1 MRKQI
6 AAANWKMNLTL
17 QQGDQLLNDIIAK
30 PHHLASHQLAIFAV
44 PFPYLSM
51 AVQNL
56 SVQTMFLLQHRIV
69 LIKKVAHLQV
79 KLLLKYCSQLEFSMW
94 YWDIPKEENIIT
106 KAINY

>member
-17 QQGDQLLNDIIAK
+17 QQGDQLLNDIISK

-51 AVQNL
+51 AVQKFQDGIFSGKRL
-56 SVQTMFLLQHRIV
+56 PELQP
-69 LIKKVAHLQV
+69 LQ
-79 KLLLKYCSQLEFSMW
+79 LH
-94 YWDIPKEENIIT
+94 
-106 KAINY
+106 